1 MAKEVQDVDSV
12 LIRLLTDSEEV
23 AAVRAIYLKGA
34 LRDEQIL
41 FTVEALHK
49 DLLRVIVDLGFH
61 NLMAVVADY
70 LVEGVLVEQPALAV
84 PAQALLDG
92 AVP

>member
-1 MAKEVQDVDSV
+1 M
-12 LIRLLTDSEEV
+12 LIRLLTDSEQV